1 VVHDR
6 SKTGFPN
13 AITWQAQVRFVDFVV
28 RVVEP
33 ALELAFLVDAVL
45 DLDALLVEPTP
56 VAAFLVFPLVV
67 LDLTFLSVGFLPA
80 YVFLTAESALVVEDF
95 PAGFVDLA
103 VGTCFLTALVDD
115 TALAVDVFED
125 GALRPLAG
133 FVRGDLPVTVFVL
146 DPGLVAGFGTVLV
159 VAVLEVFEAGLFSF
173 ASSTTLG
180 VLGGSLTRPDRPL
193 GRKKIFFSAPRAI
206 ALLSCVICAFP
217 MTTLYF
223 SSTNFLICGRETPWR
238 ASSGLAAMHSL
249 IISVQGGCDV
259 TDLLD
264 AFFGAL
270 EVDSFFAGAITIEY
284 TKFAGIYSAM
294 KHRCCLKRQELN

>member
-1 VVHDR
+1 
-6 SKTGFPN
+6 
-13 AITWQAQVRFVDFVV
+13 VRLTDFVV
-28 RVVEP
+28 RDVEA
-33 ALELAFLVDAVL
+33 ALEVAFLVDAVL
-45 DLDALLVEPTP
+45 DLDALLVELTP
-56 VAAFLVFPLVV
+56 VATFLVFPLLV

-95 PAGFVDLA
+95 PAVLVDL
-103 VGTCFLTALVDD
+103 VGTCFLTVLVDD

-125 GALRPLAG
+125 GALRPLTG
-133 FVRGDLPVTVFVL
+133 FVMADLLVTVFVL
-146 DPGLVAGFGTVLV
+146 DPGLVAGFVIVLV
-159 VAVLEVFEAGLFSF
+159 LAVLEVFEAGLFSF

-193 GRKKIFFSAPRAI
+193 GREKMFFSAPRAI
-206 ALLSCVICAFP
+206 ALLSWVICAFP
-217 MTTLYF
+217 MATLYF

-259 TDLLD
+259 ADLLD

-270 EVDSFFAGAITIEY
+270 EVDSFFAGAITIKY
-284 TKFAGIYSAM
+284 TKFAGICSVM
-294 KHRCCLKRQELN
+294 KHRCCLRYQELN